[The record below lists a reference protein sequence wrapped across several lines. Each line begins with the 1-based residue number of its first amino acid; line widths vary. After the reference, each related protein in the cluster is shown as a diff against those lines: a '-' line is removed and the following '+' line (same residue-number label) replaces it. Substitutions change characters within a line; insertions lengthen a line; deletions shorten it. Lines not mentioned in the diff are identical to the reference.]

1 MRVRR
6 LVAGNAPQNQPVS
19 LRALVRGRVQGVWF
33 RAFAQRRARELG
45 LTGFA
50 RNLSDGVTVEVVA
63 EGARPALEALLAALR
78 LGPPGAFVERVDA
91 SWGEATGAY
100 EGFESR

>member
-1 MRVRR
+1 V
-6 LVAGNAPQNQPVS
+6 VESPSQNEPVS
-19 LRALVRGRVQGVWF
+19 LHAFVHGRVQGVWF

-63 EGARPALEALLAALR
+63 EGARPALESLLAALR
-78 LGPPGAFVERVDA
+78 LGPPGAYVERVDTT
-91 SWGEATGAY
+91 WGEATRSYTIFSAG
-100 EGFESR
+100 